1 MRGLMYLAASVF
13 VLAACSK
20 GSDDIAATY
29 VSPAVYNEYTCSQI
43 QQEIIRVNTQVNQM
57 AGKLDDNRET
67 DEAVTAAG
75 IILFW
80 PALFFLGGTKEEE
93 AEFARLKGE
102 FNALEQV
109 SIQKDCAG
117 LAKPKEG

>member
-1 MRGLMYLAASVF
+1 MRKLAYLAAAMI

-20 GSDDIAATY
+20 GSDDIVASY

-67 DEAVTAAG
+67 DKAVTAAG

-102 FNALEQV
+102 FKALEQV

>member
-1 MRGLMYLAASVF
+1 
-13 VLAACSK
+13 
-20 GSDDIAATY
+20 
-29 VSPAVYNEYTCSQI
+29 
-43 QQEIIRVNTQVNQM
+43 M

>member
-1 MRGLMYLAASVF
+1 MRNYVYLAAAVL

-20 GSDDIAATY
+20 SSEDISATY
-29 VSPAVYNEYTCSQI
+29 VSPAVYNDYTCNQI
-43 QQEIIRVNTQVNQM
+43 QQEIVRVNTQVNQM
-57 AGKLDDNRET
+57 SGKLDDNAEK

-109 SIQKDCAG
+109 SIQKNCG
-117 LAKPKEG
+117 SS